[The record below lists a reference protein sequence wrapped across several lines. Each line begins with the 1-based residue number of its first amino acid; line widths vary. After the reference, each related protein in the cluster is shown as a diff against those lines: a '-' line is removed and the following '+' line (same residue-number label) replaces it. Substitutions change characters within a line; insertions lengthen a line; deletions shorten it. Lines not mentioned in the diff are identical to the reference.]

1 MTVNYTEKMN
11 DRIRSESP
19 LNFEKAEM
27 LGAEFGKKTRSVIAK
42 AISLGVEYQAK
53 PRQTKSGEAIER
65 KDSIVKDI
73 ESVLGVSVPSLVK
86 ATKADLEVIRT
97 RLS

>member
-1 MTVNYTEKMN
+1 MSVNYTEKMEN
-11 DRIRSESP
+11 IIRENSP

-27 LGAEFGKKTRSVIAK
+27 LGEEFGKKTRSVIAK
-42 AISLGVEYQAK
+42 AISLGVEYHAK
-53 PRQTKSGEAIER
+53 PRQTKSGEPIER
-65 KDSIVKDI
+65 KGEIVEEI
-73 ESVLGVSVPSLVK
+73 ETILGVTVPSLVK

>member
-27 LGAEFGKKTRSVIAK
+27 LGAEFDKKTRSVIAK
-42 AISLGVEYQAK
+42 AISLGVEYHAK
-53 PRQTKSGEAIER
+53 PRMTKSGEQIER
-65 KDSIVKDI
+65 KDSIVRDI
-73 ESVLGVSVPSLVK
+73 EEKLGATVPSLVK

-97 RLS
+97 KLS

>member
-1 MTVNYTEKMN
+1 MSVNYTEKMEN
-11 DRIRSESP
+11 IIRENSP

-27 LGAEFGKKTRSVIAK
+27 LGVEFGKKTRSVIAK
-42 AISLGVEYQAK
+42 AISLGVDYEAK
-53 PRQTKSGEAIER
+53 PRQTKSGEPIER

>member
-1 MTVNYTEKMN
+1 MAVNYTEKMN

-42 AISLGVEYQAK
+42 AISLGV
-53 PRQTKSGEAIER
+53 
-65 KDSIVKDI
+65 
-73 ESVLGVSVPSLVK
+73 
-86 ATKADLEVIRT
+86 
-97 RLS
+97 

>member
-27 LGAEFGKKTRSVIAK
+27 LGEEFGKKTRSVIAK
-42 AISLGVEYQAK
+42 AISLGVEYHAK
-53 PRQTKSGEAIER
+53 PRTTKSGEQIER
-65 KDSIVKDI
+65 KDSIVRDI
-73 ESVLGVSVPSLVK
+73 EEKLGATVPSLVK

-97 RLS
+97 KLS